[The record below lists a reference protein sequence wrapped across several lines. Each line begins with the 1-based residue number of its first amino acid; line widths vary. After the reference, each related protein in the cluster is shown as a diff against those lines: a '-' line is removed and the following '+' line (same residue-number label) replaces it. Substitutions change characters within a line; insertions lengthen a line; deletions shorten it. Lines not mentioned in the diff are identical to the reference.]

1 MGETEFLRLWDEQ
14 LATFC
19 VEDLMPAGREAALL
33 QPLAALP
40 AAAERLV
47 RRAGLCDDHRQR
59 GAAAILAGFARVR
72 SLDLLDE
79 LFERESERAAAAPP
93 GSLEPLYSQAVVED
107 VVLAAARWC
116 RSEALREPALRL
128 LRKVVERTLMGEYWG
143 SAPYALTTL
152 VRHRAADSGLLLEA
166 FAAFAFRSPP
176 DHPTNPSLR
185 TEQSFVDALQ
195 SAGGDQ
201 LSAVEDMLDR
211 QEAEGAGV
219 VFDPDTQDLVDRW
232 LQLAAAVR

>member
-19 VEDLMPAGREAALL
+19 VEDLMPAGRESALL
-33 QPLAALP
+33 QPLASVP

-47 RRAGLCDDHRQR
+47 RHAGLCDDHRQR
-59 GAAAILAGFARVR
+59 RAAAILAGFARLR

-79 LFERESERAAAAPP
+79 LFERESERAAAAPTD
-93 GSLEPLYSQAVVED
+93 SLEPLYSQAVIED
-107 VVLAAARWC
+107 VVLAATRWC
-116 RSEALREPALRL
+116 RRAETREPALAL
-128 LRKVVERTLMGEYWG
+128 LRKVVERTLVGEYWA

-152 VRHRAADSGLLLEA
+152 RRCHAPGTDVLLQA
-166 FAAFAFRSPP
+166 FAGFAFRPP
-176 DHPTNPSLR
+176 PEHPTNPSLH

-211 QEAEGAGV
+211 QESEGAGV
-219 VFDPDTQDLVDRW
+219 VFEPETQDVLDRW
-232 LQLAAAVR
+232 LQLASAVR

>member
-33 QPLAALP
+33 QPLAGLP

-79 LFERESERAAAAPP
+79 LFERESERAAAAPADT
-93 GSLEPLYSQAVVED
+93 LEPLYSQAVVED
-107 VVLAAARWC
+107 LVLAATRWC
-116 RSEALREPALRL
+116 RRPEAREQALAL

-152 VRHRAADSGLLLEA
+152 VRHAAPGSDLLLQA
-166 FAAFAFRSPP
+166 FAGFAFRPPP
-176 DHPTNPSLR
+176 DHPSHPSLR

-219 VFDPDTQDLVDRW
+219 VFDQDTQDVVDRW
-232 LQLAAAVR
+232 LQLAAAVQ